1 MTNPRIPGTWHVS
14 FTVMAVGIA
23 ALSGCAHRGPG
34 QDTLREEWRMICH
47 ELSQR
52 GASVS
57 DIHARGTMV
66 LERKGGIRNRLL
78 CRLRYQEPDR
88 LSLDASHRMGGK
100 VFGVTSGDGSWIME
114 YQTPA
119 GAESWKGS
127 DRDPFLGMPAN
138 DLARCLVFGA
148 PPGGA
153 LKAKVRRS
161 KEGVTYLARFRTGG
175 YRYEITVVGPDWHM
189 HELTIRKGRLAS
201 LVAAFVFDP
210 SGESL
215 LVDIPPA
222 NIKADIQWESVQHN
236 QESTANESAT

>member
-1 MTNPRIPGTWHVS
+1 MS
-14 FTVMAVGIA
+14 CAMLMVGIV
-23 ALSGCAHRGPG
+23 ALSGCAHIGPRRE
-34 QDTLREEWRMICH
+34 TLNEEWRTIYH
-47 ELSQR
+47 ELAQR

-66 LERKGGIRNRLL
+66 LERAGGIRNRLL

-88 LSLDASHRMGGK
+88 LTLDASHRMGGR
-100 VFGVTSGDGSWIME
+100 VFGVASEDGSWVME

-119 GAESWKGS
+119 GAETWKGS

-138 DLARCLVFGA
+138 ALARCLVFGV
-148 PPGGA
+148 PPEGA
-153 LKAKVRRS
+153 LKARVRRS
-161 KEGVTYLARFRTGG
+161 KEGDSYQARFRTEG
-175 YRYEITVVGPDWHM
+175 YRYEVTVVGPDWHM
-189 HELTIRKGRLAS
+189 HELTIQKGS
-201 LVAAFVFDP
+201 LGSRVAAFVFDP

-236 QESTANESAT
+236 QESTADESES